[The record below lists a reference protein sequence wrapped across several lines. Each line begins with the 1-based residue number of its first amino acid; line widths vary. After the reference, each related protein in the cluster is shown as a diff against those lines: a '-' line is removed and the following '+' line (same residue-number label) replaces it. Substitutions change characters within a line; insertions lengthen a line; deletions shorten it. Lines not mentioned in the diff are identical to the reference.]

1 MVTTDI
7 SQLTTE
13 CNTWKTNLRNF
24 REQLTQSKHLLE
36 KVASRQISRNALQ
49 DIEHY
54 DNQFHI
60 QLINIHDLKQ
70 AIKEN
75 ERTAGW
81 ERNSEKGITDAV
93 WTKHEDLYQQY
104 QQLEHTL
111 QDLKTAFEQFLDQT
125 KREL

>member
-7 SQLTTE
+7 SQLTAE

-24 REQLTQSKHLLE
+24 REEFTQCKHRLE
-36 KVASRQISRNALQ
+36 EVASRQIPKSALQ

-54 DNQFHI
+54 HNQFHI

-81 ERNSEKGITDAV
+81 ELGSAKGISDAI
-93 WTKHEDLYQQY
+93 WSKHEDLYQQY
-104 QQLEHTL
+104 QHLEHTL
-111 QDLKTAFEQFLDQT
+111 QELKTAFEQFMEQC
-125 KREL
+125 KK